1 MGRGLGLLAM
11 GLGLNLECVGQ
22 QHTEG
27 IVGSLGLSLE
37 CLGQQHT
44 EGMVGS
50 LGLSLECL
58 GLGLEALSLESKS
71 DVHLQLLDS
80 LLDDAPYVVVDQ
92 SRSGLFGGH
101 RSSGIKADNACLL
114 EKSYSIRLAKIR
126 ICNFH
131 KVVQQHTE
139 GMVGSII

>member
-27 IVGSLGLSLE
+27 I
-37 CLGQQHT
+37 
-44 EGMVGS
+44 VGS

-114 EKSYSIRLAKIR
+114 EKSYSIRLAKIQFVTFAR
-126 ICNFH
+126 
-131 KVVQQHTE
+131 
-139 GMVGSII
+139 